1 MMKKWFLR
9 ILAAVLLIA
18 GLLLVLSP
26 FIKENLIGLL
36 STRFGQQRVTADQLE
51 KNNGRDATFD
61 FGTIQAPSL
70 LDTLTG
76 SMQQDPKAMIG
87 RITVQSVGIRLPIL
101 KGTTNSNLLLGAT
114 TMRSDQKMGEGNY
127 PLAGH
132 HMRQPGLLFGPL
144 MRVKVGARVVITNLK
159 QDYTYQVTSRKIVSE
174 STGNVIAQTKDKRIT
189 LITCDKSTRT
199 PNRLVVTGKLVQV
212 AKHQGK

>member
-1 MMKKWFLR
+1 MKKWLVR
-9 ILAAVLLIA
+9 ILVIVLLAA
-18 GLLLVLSP
+18 GLLLIFSP

-36 STRFGQQRVTADQLE
+36 STRFGHQKVTAGQLE
-51 KNNGRDATFD
+51 KNNGRNATFD

-87 RITVQSVGIRLPIL
+87 RITVQSVGIRLPIM

-132 HMRQPGLLFGPL
+132 HMRQSGLLFGPL
-144 MRVKVGARVVITNLK
+144 MRVKVGARIVITNLK
-159 QDYTYQVTSRKIVSE
+159 QDYIYQVTSREIVSE
-174 STGNVIAQTKDKRIT
+174 TQGNVVAQTNDRRVT
-189 LITCDKSTRT
+189 LITCDKPTRT
-199 PNRLVVTGKLVQV
+199 PNRLVVSGKLIQV